1 MKTKIIKPG
10 EGEIEVIMV
19 DRIINQIIKLQEM
32 EGAKND
38 KKM

>member
-10 EGEIEVIMV
+10 EGEIEAIMV